1 MCAYV
6 PIVPSQKENRLLT
19 FERSSH
25 QCLIS
30 LGGEWML
37 IIASI
42 LKPHWEF
49 HIEGRVEGGERDILI
64 LGLRTRGRMFSAN
77 LGPERLLGSLAGS
90 QPFCFCFSQH
100 AFPI

>member
-49 HIEGRVEGGERDILI
+49 HIEGRGGGWGEGHFN
-64 LGLRTRGRMFSAN
+64 LRPSDQGQN
-77 LGPERLLGSLAGS
+77 V
-90 QPFCFCFSQH
+90 FCKSRS
-100 AFPI
+100 